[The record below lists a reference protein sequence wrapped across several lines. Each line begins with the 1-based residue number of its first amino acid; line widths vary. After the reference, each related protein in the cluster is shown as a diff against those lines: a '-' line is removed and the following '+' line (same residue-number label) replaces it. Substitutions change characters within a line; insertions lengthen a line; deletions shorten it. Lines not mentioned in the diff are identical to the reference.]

1 MGYVVGLTG
10 GIGSGKSEVA
20 RCFAAL
26 GADIID
32 ADAVSHRLTQPGAP
46 GWQALR
52 AEFGSNY
59 FLASEELDRV
69 GLRRAVFANPTIKAR
84 LEQILHPLIAAE
96 IDNELAA
103 CRAPYAILMV
113 PLLIETGRYKD
124 RIDRLLVV
132 DCPEATQIARVKARS
147 RLSEQ
152 EIAAIMAAQASRADR
167 LAAADDVIDNGGPLD
182 RLDAQVERLD
192 GCYRAEAVRSK

>member
-59 FLASEELDRV
+59 FLASEELDRA
-69 GLRRAVFANPTIKAR
+69 GLRRAVFANPTLKAR

-113 PLLIETGRYKD
+113 PLLIETGRYRD

-152 EIAAIMAAQASRADR
+152 EIASIMATQASRVDR
-167 LAAADDVIDNGGPLD
+167 LAAADDVIDNSGPLD
-182 RLDAQVERLD
+182 RLDTQIERLD
-192 GCYRAEAVRSK
+192 GRYRAEAMHSK